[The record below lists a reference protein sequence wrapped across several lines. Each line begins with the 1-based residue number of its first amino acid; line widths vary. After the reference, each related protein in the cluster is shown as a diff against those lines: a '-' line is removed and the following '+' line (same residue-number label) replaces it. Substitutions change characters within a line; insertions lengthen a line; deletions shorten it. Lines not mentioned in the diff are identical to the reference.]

1 MTRLPLLAG
10 LLALGCGGE
19 TARKPTAD
27 SRPSGEANPTG
38 YRADPDTT
46 ALAGEWRVTAITA
59 SGKPVDAERVAG
71 LKLTYR
77 FAGTSLMVN
86 RPGKPVQPWSYSLDS
101 GATPKRIATKLLSD
115 GSTANG
121 IYDVDGNK
129 LRLCLDVDGGP
140 YPATFESALGSA
152 VDLLTLDKAN

>member
-27 SRPSGEANPTG
+27 SRPAGEANSTG
-38 YRADPDTT
+38 YRADPDMGL
-46 ALAGEWRVTAITA
+46 LAGEWRVTAITA
-59 SGKPVDAERVAG
+59 SGKPVDAERVAE
-71 LKLTYR
+71 LKLSYR

-101 GATPKRIATKLLSD
+101 GATPKRIVLKQPD
-115 GSTANG
+115 GTTANG
-121 IYDVDGNK
+121 IYELNGSA
-129 LRLCLDVDGGP
+129 LRICTNVDGGP
-140 YPATFESALGSA
+140 HPATMESTADPKT
-152 VDLLTLDKAN
+152 DLLTLEK

>member
-10 LLALGCGGE
+10 LLALGCGG
-19 TARKPTAD
+19 TPAAKPTAD
-27 SRPSGEANPTG
+27 SRPSGAANPAG
-38 YRADPDTT
+38 YRADPDMT

-71 LKLTYR
+71 LKLSYR
-77 FAGTSLMVN
+77 FAGTSLMVT

-101 GATPKRIATKLLSD
+101 STTPKRIATTLPTD
-115 GSTANG
+115 GTTANG
-121 IYDVDGNK
+121 IYDVHGDK

-140 YPATFESALGSA
+140 HPAKFESALGSA
-152 VDLLTLDKAN
+152 VDLLTLEKAN